1 MGSSNTKPLLPIQD
15 DEESKLATILAKQ
28 DLEKSF
34 VDVSTGTLCVLDKY
48 EEDCIEQYRVL
59 AKFLK
64 EDEREYAK
72 EVDEYRA
79 KNNKYV
85 ITDRVILRK
94 GEELM
99 MRQNI
104 VWK

>member
-1 MGSSNTKPLLPIQD
+1 MGSNNTKPLLPIQED
-15 DEESKLATILAKQ
+15 DEESNIRTTNQL
-28 DLEKSF
+28 DLVKIY
-34 VDVSTGTLCVLDKY
+34 DKY
-48 EEDCIEQYRVL
+48 EEECFEQHRVL
-59 AKFLK
+59 MKILR
-64 EDEREYAK
+64 EDEDEYRK
-72 EVDEYRA
+72 EVNEYRA

>member
-1 MGSSNTKPLLPIQD
+1 MGISNTKPLLPIQD
-15 DEESKLATILAKQ
+15 DEESKLATILAKK
-28 DLEKSF
+28 DLEKS
-34 VDVSTGTLCVLDKY
+34 LDKY